1 MNRLETVGRTGH
13 DPDAGDL
20 LSLGV
25 LHGVSPGNQ
34 ACRGSAGTA
43 DFRDIAAVRQLD
55 QVLTVVAFVF
65 YSFWPGIALR
75 NRETGYTHF
84 ANWLSL

>member
-34 ACRGSAGTA
+34 ACRDQRVPPIFETS
-43 DFRDIAAVRQLD
+43 QL
-55 QVLTVVAFVF
+55 FV
-65 YSFWPGIALR
+65 
-75 NRETGYTHF
+75 
-84 ANWLSL
+84 NWIKC

>member
-1 MNRLETVGRTGH
+1 M
-13 DPDAGDL
+13 
-20 LSLGV
+20 
-25 LHGVSPGNQ
+25 
-34 ACRGSAGTA
+34 GTA

-75 NRETGYTHF
+75 KRETGHTHF

>member
-1 MNRLETVGRTGH
+1 MNRLETVGRAGH
-13 DPDAGDL
+13 DPDTQGFVIPGRFAWCIAGKP
-20 LSLGV
+20 SMPR
-25 LHGVSPGNQ
+25 ST
-34 ACRGSAGTA
+34 GTA

-75 NRETGYTHF
+75 NRETGHTHF